1 MINDRIILIP
11 IPALFSFQECLW
23 FLNRNYDDCLHIVH
37 QDDIM
42 KAIEFEGEIFL
53 VRVIENGSFLEVD
66 ILIGEISRES
76 KTFISQYIIEWL
88 DMDRN
93 IQPFYDLLSKDS
105 RLAYMTEEYKG
116 LRLLGIADL
125 FEAICWCIIG
135 QQINLTFAY
144 KVKRRLIEKYGKR
157 IEYHGESFFIFP
169 DSDILAAVDAEEL
182 RAMQFSQQKIDY
194 VIGTAKA
201 FSNGTLSK
209 EMIKELPDFSARK
222 KALTA
227 QKGIGAWTANY
238 VLMKSLKEPECI
250 PHGDIGLL
258 NALANHNIISQRSDL
273 DKIAA
278 FFETFKGWE
287 SYLVFY
293 LWRSLTVRI

>member
-1 MINDRIILIP
+1 MISDRILLIP

-23 FLNRNYDDCLHIVH
+23 FLNRNYDDCLHIIH
-37 QDDIM
+37 QHDIM
-42 KAIEFEGEIFL
+42 KAIEFEGEIYL
-53 VRVIENGSFLEVD
+53 VRVTENGSFLEVN
-66 ILIGEISRES
+66 ILVGEVSYES
-76 KTFISQYIIEWL
+76 KKFVSDYIIEWF
-88 DMDRN
+88 DMNRN
-93 IQPFYDLLSKDS
+93 IQPFYDLLKKDG
-105 RLAYMTEEYKG
+105 RLAYMAEDFKG
-116 LRLLGIADL
+116 LRLLGIENL
-125 FEAICWCIIG
+125 FEAICWCVIG

-157 IEYHGESFFIFP
+157 IEYQGELYFIFP
-169 DSDILAAVDAEEL
+169 DSDTLANVDIEEL
-182 RAMQFSQQKIDY
+182 RAMQFSQQKINY
-194 VIGTAKA
+194 VVGTAIA

-209 EMIKELPDFSARK
+209 AIIEELPDFASRK
-222 KALTA
+222 KTLTD

-238 VLMKSLKEPECI
+238 VLMKSLKEPGCI

-258 NALANHNIISQRSDL
+258 NALANHNIIGQRSEL
-273 DKIAA
+273 DKISA